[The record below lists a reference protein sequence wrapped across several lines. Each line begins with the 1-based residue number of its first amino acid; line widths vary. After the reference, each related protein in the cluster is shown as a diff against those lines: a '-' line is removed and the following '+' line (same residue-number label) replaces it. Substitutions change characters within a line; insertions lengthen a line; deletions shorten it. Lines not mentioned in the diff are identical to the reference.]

1 MHLLEPSSS
10 GAGGLYGS
18 PVVLSLW
25 LKMFRAEESTL
36 VLDFFIII
44 IILGTQGPIF
54 IPFLLLVSPFPDLLQ
69 SP

>member
-1 MHLLEPSSS
+1 M
-10 GAGGLYGS
+10 
-18 PVVLSLW
+18 SLW

-36 VLDFFIII
+36 VLDFIIIII

-54 IPFLLLVSPFPDLLQ
+54 ISFLLLVSPFPDLLQ